1 MKSVILD
8 GYTVNAGDL
17 SWEAIESAGSLT
29 VYDRTKDS
37 EITDRIGDCDVVFT
51 SKCHIT
57 REVMDSCPGIKFIGV
72 MATGYDNVDIEAAK
86 DKNIAVCNVPSY
98 FTESVAQ
105 HTFAL
110 LLELCNR
117 VGLHNDAVQDG
128 KWSTSADFSLVIS
141 PMFQL
146 SGKTMGIIG
155 YGAIGKRVG
164 QIAEAFGM
172 EVVPYSRDP
181 ERAVKADVISLH
193 CPATPGNKG
202 FIDKDFISQ
211 MKDGAYLINTARG
224 ALINERDLADAVK
237 SGKLSG
243 AAVDVVSREPIDMEN
258 PLLGI
263 ENLLITGHM
272 AWTSKEARQI
282 VCSTCADNLKAFMNG
297 EELNRIV

>member
-17 SWEAIESAGSLT
+17 SWDALEAVGSLT
-29 VYDRTKDS
+29 VYDRTENS
-37 EITDRIGDCDVVFT
+37 EIIDRIGDCDVVFT

-57 REVMDSCPGIKFIGV
+57 AEVISACPNIKFIGI
-72 MATGYDNVDIEAAK
+72 MATGYDNVDIAAAK
-86 DKNIAVCNVPSY
+86 KRGIAVCNVPAYS
-98 FTESVAQ
+98 TEGVAQ

-128 KWSTSADFSLVIS
+128 RWASSPDFSLVIS

-155 YGAIGKRVG
+155 YGSIGKRVG

-172 EVVPYSRDP
+172 KVFPYSREP
-181 ERAVKADVISLH
+181 EQAMKADVVSLH
-193 CPATPGNKG
+193 CPATPENKG
-202 FIDKDFISQ
+202 FVNKEFISR

-224 ALINERDLADAVK
+224 ALINEEDLAEAVR

-243 AAVDVVSREPIDMEN
+243 AAVDVVSKEPIDSSN
-258 PLLGI
+258 PLLGVD
-263 ENLLITGHM
+263 NLLITGHM
-272 AWTSKEARQI
+272 AWTSKEARKI
-282 VCSTCADNLKAFMNG
+282 VCDTCANNLTSFIRG
-297 EELNRIV
+297 EALNRIV

>member
-98 FTESVAQ
+98 STESVAQ

-224 ALINERDLADAVK
+224 ALIN
-237 SGKLSG
+237 
-243 AAVDVVSREPIDMEN
+243 VS
-258 PLLGI
+258 
-263 ENLLITGHM
+263 
-272 AWTSKEARQI
+272 
-282 VCSTCADNLKAFMNG
+282 V
-297 EELNRIV
+297 

>member
-1 MKSVILD
+1 
-8 GYTVNAGDL
+8 
-17 SWEAIESAGSLT
+17 
-29 VYDRTKDS
+29 
-37 EITDRIGDCDVVFT
+37 
-51 SKCHIT
+51 
-57 REVMDSCPGIKFIGV
+57 

-98 FTESVAQ
+98 STEGVAQ

-172 EVVPYSRDP
+172 EVIPYSRMP
-181 ERAVKADVISLH
+181 KER
-193 CPATPGNKG
+193 
-202 FIDKDFISQ
+202 
-211 MKDGAYLINTARG
+211 
-224 ALINERDLADAVK
+224 
-237 SGKLSG
+237 
-243 AAVDVVSREPIDMEN
+243 
-258 PLLGI
+258 
-263 ENLLITGHM
+263 
-272 AWTSKEARQI
+272 
-282 VCSTCADNLKAFMNG
+282 
-297 EELNRIV
+297 

>member
-57 REVMDSCPGIKFIGV
+57 REVMDACPGIKFIGV

-98 FTESVAQ
+98 STEGVAQ

-117 VGLHNDAVQDG
+117 VGPVSYTHLDVYKRQQYNHHRKQRRILCEFDNRRDD
-128 KWSTSADFSLVIS
+128 T
-141 PMFQL
+141 L
-146 SGKTMGIIG
+146 S
-155 YGAIGKRVG
+155 
-164 QIAEAFGM
+164 QCQQ
-172 EVVPYSRDP
+172 
-181 ERAVKADVISLH
+181 H
-193 CPATPGNKG
+193 
-202 FIDKDFISQ
+202 
-211 MKDGAYLINTARG
+211 
-224 ALINERDLADAVK
+224 
-237 SGKLSG
+237 
-243 AAVDVVSREPIDMEN
+243 
-258 PLLGI
+258 
-263 ENLLITGHM
+263 
-272 AWTSKEARQI
+272 
-282 VCSTCADNLKAFMNG
+282 
-297 EELNRIV
+297 